1 MGCHFLLQ
9 CVKVKSLNCVQ
20 LFVTPWTA
28 AQQAPPSMG
37 FSKQEYWSGVPLPSP
52 KISLSQ
58 LLMMSDL
65 NFKEKS
71 LFLAFL
77 KERDTFITLHPHFY
91 TATICCCWQLLLLFI
106 WSHLPHFFIVL
117 TTPFHIPNNHYPW
130 TFLHKE
136 TVFMFQSKMEQCKK
150 GQEGCLFQKQVEKNI
165 CYGGEREYL

>member
-1 MGCHFLLQ
+1 MCNL
-9 CVKVKSLNCVQ
+9 
-20 LFVTPWTA
+20 A
-28 AQQAPPSMG
+28 AFGANHAYRWIVLGRCSIT
-37 FSKQEYWSGVPLPSP
+37 

-58 LLMMSDL
+58 HLMMNDL

-71 LFLAFL
+71 LFLAFI
-77 KERDTFITLHPHFY
+77 KERDTFITWHPRFY

-117 TTPFHIPNNHYPW
+117 TTPFHTPSNHYPW
-130 TFLHKE
+130 TILHKE

-165 CYGGEREYL
+165 CYGGGWEYLYRFGNYCKETYTQN